1 MEAHDLP
8 HDIPRPKYLD
18 REESEAYRDVVA
30 LISQSAN
37 VRRIANQIAELP
49 ILSHLVLQTANSAV
63 NASAAQVST
72 VQRAVARLGTARV
85 QNLIE
90 RLLLQRSRAEAAKQ
104 AAARAR

>member
-18 REESEAYRDVVA
+18 REESEAYRDVIT
-30 LISQSAN
+30 LISRSAS
-37 VRRIANQIAELP
+37 VRQIANQISELP
-49 ILSHLVLQTANSAV
+49 VLSQLVLQMANSAA
-63 NASAAQVST
+63 NGSAAQVST
-72 VQRAVARLGTARV
+72 MQRAVARLGTARV